1 MRLEAATDQNFCEDD
16 YLIANP
22 DVRAAVEK
30 GILASGWRHFQQ
42 HGYREK
48 RHQRAPLIFFVH
60 VPKTAGSTVNSHLM
74 ELLSD
79 GSIHSEGWFFDD
91 ANMRRLDTFSW
102 VSGHITY
109 SWASTRIRQF
119 TNRRVEYFAC
129 VRDPTDRVRSH
140 YNYLIEIFHR
150 SGYDNN
156 PDFVKDM
163 SEQIRK
169 SGYSIPAIQANLLEY
184 KSHFL
189 NCQTLLLARD
199 DPPVAGAFG
208 SFKFVATPDRLA
220 ELLYTMTGKKVPL
233 VRRENESSRHF
244 DPQLFREPEME
255 SFLRRHNALDEQ
267 LFELAR
273 SGKLSNPT
281 EAWTSPPWRARAH
294 VLALRTKRRLAH
306 W

>member
-1 MRLEAATDQNFCEDD
+1 MRLEAVTDQNFCEDD

-22 DVRAAVEK
+22 DVGAAVEK
-30 GILASGWRHFQQ
+30 GVFAGGRQHFQLY
-42 HGYREK
+42 GYREK

-74 ELLSD
+74 ELLPG

-91 ANMRRLDTFSW
+91 ANMQRLDAFSW
-102 VSGHITY
+102 VSGHIAY
-109 SWASTRIRQF
+109 SRASTRIPQF

-129 VRDPTDRVRSH
+129 VRNPTDRVRSH

-150 SGYDNN
+150 SGYDDN
-156 PDFVKDM
+156 PDWVKGM

-189 NCQTLLLARD
+189 NCQTLFLARD
-199 DPPVAGAFG
+199 DQPVAGVFG
-208 SFKFVATPDRLA
+208 TFKFVATPDRLP
-220 ELLYTMTGKKVPL
+220 ELLYTMTGKNVSSA
-233 VRRENESSRHF
+233 RRENESSQHF

-267 LFELAR
+267 LFEVAR
-273 SGKLSNPT
+273 SGKLCKPT
-281 EAWTSPPWRARAH
+281 EAWISPQWKARARA
-294 VLALRTKRRLAH
+294 LALRAKRRLGA
-306 W
+306 